1 MSIYD
6 GKNTQNPVTEDKRY
20 QGRTNFFHT
29 EFNKGNVSLYLKDV
43 MVSDK
48 GKYTCSVF
56 FENWYDEVV
65 VELQVAAI
73 GDESSVSLDGHV
85 GQSIGLTCKSQG
97 WFPEPIVVWLDSK
110 REIRKEK
117 ATTQNVKTS
126 SGIFDVISSMN
137 LEPRS
142 DMEVSCR
149 VVNDLLN
156 TARESRVLISDAFF
170 PSTSPWMTAFL
181 VILFLTV
188 AVIAAIAYKLKSN
201 SKRTLDAK
209 KMKENKEEDGYKV
222 ELVPITVNPDSQHL
236 ELRVSGVL
244 DTKSNNTS
252 ESAALSAASTVP
264 VLVGQ
269 EGFAAGKHYWEV
281 EVEQHQDWVLGV
293 VREKWKQEEGGILP
307 MEDYWALH
315 RSQGELFS
323 SEGDIKIGKK
333 KLHYSV
339 IGVLLDLEERQVKFY
354 EAEQMVLLVAI
365 PISLGKEAAK
375 TYYPFV
381 PKREGTL
388 KPFVLRPVR
397 IPVPLKLYE
406 QVCEIKRIRESQFRQ
421 LQAQLGQIQGQ
432 LDRLQKEHA
441 QVKEEKGKVSSC
453 ELSLAQVA
461 GDKASFSHPLIA
473 SFIHFPTEFLKIQR
487 HKVDVSLDADTA
499 HPRLEVSQD
508 GKSVKDTGTA
518 RSVPRTEKRFDSHTF
533 LLAKEGYTSGKC
545 YWEVDVGK
553 RRNWDV
559 GIAREPVTRKGT
571 LTLSPEKGFW
581 VIGLADGKDYWARTE
596 PWTRLVVSGKPRK
609 IGIFLDV
616 SAKKLSFFNV
626 SKKTAVYTFT
636 LGGDSSQGGKFF
648 PFFSTGSTSAKPDT
662 EPLKIVLGFE
672 EDHDDE

>member
-1 MSIYD
+1 MGSTFQRVMNPHIIIFLQIIHSVTGQFKIIPPDNPVIGVIGKGVILPCQLKAKTISERLSVQWIFTTNSEKIDVSIYD

-85 GQSIGLTCKSQG
+85 GQGIGLTCKSQG

-201 SKRTLDAK
+201 SKRTVDAILINLETQKMTNEAAKTENRQRLDRY
-209 KMKENKEEDGYKV
+209 NV
-222 ELVPITVNPDSQHL
+222 ELDFWEAQSHAVPITVNPNSRDL
-236 ELRVSGVL
+236 ELQVSGAL

-264 VLVGQ
+264 ILVGQ

-293 VREKWKQEEGGILP
+293 VREKGKQEEGGMLP
-307 MEDYWALH
+307 REDYWALH
-315 RSQGELFS
+315 RSQAELFS
-323 SEGDIKIGKK
+323 SEGDFRIGKK
-333 KLHYSV
+333 QLHYSV

-354 EAEQMVLLVAI
+354 EAVQMVLLVAI
-365 PISLGKEAAK
+365 PLSLGKEAAK
-375 TYYPFV
+375 TFYPFV

-388 KPFVLRPVR
+388 KPFVIRPVR
-397 IPVPLKLYE
+397 IPVPLKAL
-406 QVCEIKRIRESQFRQ
+406 
-421 LQAQLGQIQGQ
+421 
-432 LDRLQKEHA
+432 
-441 QVKEEKGKVSSC
+441 
-453 ELSLAQVA
+453 
-461 GDKASFSHPLIA
+461 
-473 SFIHFPTEFLKIQR
+473 
-487 HKVDVSLDADTA
+487 
-499 HPRLEVSQD
+499 
-508 GKSVKDTGTA
+508 
-518 RSVPRTEKRFDSHTF
+518 
-533 LLAKEGYTSGKC
+533 
-545 YWEVDVGK
+545 
-553 RRNWDV
+553 
-559 GIAREPVTRKGT
+559 
-571 LTLSPEKGFW
+571 
-581 VIGLADGKDYWARTE
+581 
-596 PWTRLVVSGKPRK
+596 
-609 IGIFLDV
+609 
-616 SAKKLSFFNV
+616 
-626 SKKTAVYTFT
+626 
-636 LGGDSSQGGKFF
+636 
-648 PFFSTGSTSAKPDT
+648 
-662 EPLKIVLGFE
+662 
-672 EDHDDE
+672 